1 MTWQTII
8 TFRMI
13 DFHVT
18 CTWLTDNLHYNCLK
32 LVHDFCINFTRLKY
46 ELEKTCTW
54 LALDSK
60 LFAHYLQNTFTLVTF
75 TWLWHTCTWMTHKMH
90 RTCAWLALDKLI
102 TCIQLAY
109 DLHMTCKWL
118 AYDLHMTC
126 TWLAYDLQ
134 VTCTWLKCFNFISL
148 TWCYKKVEKQTTT
161 TTKQKRRD

>member
-1 MTWQTII
+1 MTEWQKLTN
-8 TFRMI
+8 
-13 DFHVT
+13 HWLS
-18 CTWLTDNLHYNCLK
+18 CTWLTDNLHMTCLK
-32 LVHDFCINFTRLKY
+32 LVHDFCINFTRLQY

-60 LFAHYLQNTFTLVTF
+60 LFAHYLQNTFTLLTF

-90 RTCAWLALDKLI
+90 RTCAWLALDNLM

-134 VTCTWLKCFNFISL
+134 MTCTWLKCFNFIWL
-148 TWCYKKVEKQTTT
+148 TWCYKKVEKQTVFYY
-161 TTKQKRRD
+161 KH